1 MKKISRYLLLLA
13 LTVSGYAQSAEKPS
27 QAPAWRQSQEVNSA
41 DAYNYKRFTLVGR
54 FAAPGHGQ
62 SADRPAL
69 AVDCIPG
76 TEAQH
81 PKGKFLAAN
90 LLVGSAL
97 KVIYV
102 EPSEIHGTSYFPK
115 VAVRYRAN
123 EAAKLEK
130 DNWALGA
137 DKSSTAVPRDA
148 LKAFLRAG
156 TIVISAADDHGG
168 QMAMQFDMPDP
179 TPVAE
184 ACNLDVR

>member
-1 MKKISRYLLLLA
+1 MKMTSLYYLLLLA
-13 LTVSGYAQSAEKPS
+13 WTATGSAQPAAKLS
-27 QAPAWRQSQEVNSA
+27 QAPVWRQSQETNSA
-41 DAYNYKRFTLVGR
+41 DAYNYTRFTLMGR
-54 FAAPGHGQ
+54 FTAGRGESAA
-62 SADRPAL
+62 RPAL

-81 PKGKFLAAN
+81 PKGRFLAAN

-115 VAVRYRAN
+115 VVVRYRAD
-123 EAAKLEK
+123 EAAKPEK
-130 DNWALGA
+130 DNWSPGA
-137 DKSSTAVPRDA
+137 DKASTSVPRDA
-148 LKAFLRAG
+148 LKAFLRAR
-156 TIVISAADDHGG
+156 TVAISADDDHGR

-184 ACNLDVR
+184 GCNLDVR